1 MIFRGQVGLG
11 TGDRNT
17 GVDTKSKR
25 AAATFVS
32 LCKTLPIDNG
42 RKSGRYFTPT
52 WGERLCVS
60 EFNSL

>member
-42 RKSGRYFTPT
+42 RKSGRYSPNLGREVVCF
-52 WGERLCVS
+52 WV
-60 EFNSL
+60 